1 MGSLCAGKQ
10 QAQTLPVQLR
20 KVEMPPLE
28 VSLMKHEQKQPFSR
42 LNVGS
47 IVRSLKAESMN
58 HHLSRAQLTRAIVD
72 LKLDQGLVRDPDNI
86 AFKLIKQ
93 AKDKETK
100 LYSTKQL
107 VLFGILIGAGSPEE
121 KAQWLFKQYDEDAS
135 GTLEEAEVKTMV
147 QDIFDVACNVLPE
160 LAVGKGEGLID
171 PEELELYLS
180 PIKEQKAQ
188 VEEAIVAELLLEG
201 KITEAEFM
209 KKTQNAGNKTAQIVY
224 NSGLRNLGRSL
235 K

>member
-20 KVEMPPLE
+20 KVEIPPIE
-28 VSLMKHEQKQPFSR
+28 ASLIKHEQKQPFST

-58 HHLSRAQLTRAIVD
+58 HHMSRAQLTRALVD

-93 AKDKETK
+93 TKDKETK

-135 GTLEEAEVKTMV
+135 GALEDNEVRAMV
-147 QDIFDVACNVLPE
+147 QDLLTVACETLPG
-160 LAVGKGEGLID
+160 LAAGEGEGFISA
-171 PEELELYLS
+171 EELGLYMD

-188 VEEAIVAELLLEG
+188 VEEAIVTELLTEG
-201 KITEAEFM
+201 QITENDFM
-209 KKTQNAGNKTAQIVY
+209 KKAQNAETKTAQIVY